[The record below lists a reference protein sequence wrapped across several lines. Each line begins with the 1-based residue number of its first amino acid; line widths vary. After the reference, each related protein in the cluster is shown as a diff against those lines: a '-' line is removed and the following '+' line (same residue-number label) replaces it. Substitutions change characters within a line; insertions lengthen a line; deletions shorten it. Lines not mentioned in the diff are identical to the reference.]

1 MYIIHAGSNMFIKKI
16 LFFLFSQIKSLLL
29 ISFNLFQKSETQ
41 NYPEDTV
48 NLSKRYRGRIILTRD
63 PNGQERCVA
72 CNLCA
77 VVCPV
82 GCISLQKTEK
92 KNRWYPKFF
101 KINFSRC
108 IFCGLC
114 EEACPTAAIQLIPD
128 FELAEY
134 DRKNLIY
141 EKKNLLISGTGKNK
155 HYNFYKVSGVNIH
168 KKEKK
173 SDQYSQKNTCVD
185 IHSLLP

>member
-1 MYIIHAGSNMFIKKI
+1 MFIKKI
-16 LFFLFSQIKSLLL
+16 LFFLLSQIKSLLL
-29 ISFNLFQKSETQ
+29 VFFHLFQKSETQ
-41 NYPEDTV
+41 NYPEDSV
-48 NLSKRYRGRIILTRD
+48 NLSKRYRGRIVLTRD
-63 PNGQERCVA
+63 PNGKERCVA

-92 KNRWYPKFF
+92 KKNRWYPKFF
-101 KINFSRC
+101 RINFSRC

-128 FELAEY
+128 FELAEH
-134 DRKNLIY
+134 DRKDLIY

-155 HYNFYKVSGVNIH
+155 DYNFYDISGVNINE
-168 KKEKK
+168 KKEN
-173 SDQYSQKNTCVD
+173 SSQLSKKNTCID